1 MVHLVRNQNIKRDKL
16 ELAKQFR
23 KEATLSENIVWQLIR
38 NRKIHNLK
46 WRRQQIIEGFVAD
59 FYCSDLNVVLEIDGE
74 VHDNDSAREYDQLR
88 TEIFESLGITTYR
101 LKNEDC
107 DEEHITKLITDI
119 INSLPLHT
127 GEGWGEV
134 SLPLHTG
141 EGRGEVGFP
150 LHTGEGRGEVS
161 LPLHTGEGR
170 GEVGFPLHTGE
181 GRSEVRGS

>member
-1 MVHLVRNQNIKRDKL
+1 MVHLVRNQDIKRDKL

-23 KEATLSENIVWQLIR
+23 KEATPSENIVWQLIR

-127 GEGWGEV
+127 GEG
-134 SLPLHTG
+134 
-141 EGRGEVGFP
+141 RGEVGFP
-150 LHTGEGRGEVS
+150 LHTGEGRGEVRES
-161 LPLHTGEGR
+161 
-170 GEVGFPLHTGE
+170 
-181 GRSEVRGS
+181 